1 MYFEDEIK
9 TTRVSSTKLGIKGNL
24 TQEEFNL
31 AIVKYLESLNLSSP
45 GAVESTIISA
55 VDVTTTAGKNAVRA
69 LTFEPAA
76 IDVKVALSD
85 NNVSVTYDIRN
96 LLASVP
102 KDYEIRKTSIRID
115 GVKTIVVNT
124 DKPYQ
129 VIQVRPVEFPV
140 ILDVEVKGESGDG
153 SFLLRGS
160 KSLLAANLDT
170 AIEVNKQTTTSRSI
184 ENQEELNVKILED
197 INYLKRLIQ

>member
-9 TTRVSSTKLGIKGNL
+9 TTRVSSTKLGIKANL
-24 TQEEFNL
+24 TQEEFNQ
-31 AIVKYLESLNLSSP
+31 AIVKYLESLNLNSTD
-45 GAVESTIISA
+45 ALQSTIVSA
-55 VDVTTTAGKNAVRA
+55 VDVTTTAGKNSVRT
-69 LTFEPAA
+69 LTFEPAM
-76 IDVKVALSD
+76 IDVKTVLSED
-85 NNVSVTYDIRN
+85 NISITYDIRN

-102 KDYEIRKTSIRID
+102 KEYEIRKTSIRID
-115 GVKTIVVNT
+115 GIKTIVLNT

-129 VIQVRPVEFPV
+129 VVQVRPVEFPV
-140 ILDVEVKGESGDG
+140 ILDVEIKGESGDG

-170 AIEVNKQTTTSRSI
+170 TIEVNKQTTTSRSI
-184 ENQEELNVKILED
+184 ENQEELNVKLIED

>member
-1 MYFEDEIK
+1 MFLEDEIK

-24 TQEEFNL
+24 TQEEFNQ
-31 AIVKYLESLNLSSP
+31 AIVRYLESLNLHST
-45 GAVESTIISA
+45 GAPESTIVSA
-55 VDVTTTAGKNAVRA
+55 VDVTTTAGQNSVRTLA
-69 LTFEPAA
+69 FEPAM

-85 NNVSVTYDIRN
+85 NNISVTYDIRN

-102 KDYEIRKTSIRID
+102 KEYEIRKTSIRID
-115 GVKTIVVNT
+115 GVKTIVLNT

-129 VIQVRPVEFPV
+129 VVQVRPVEFPV
-140 ILDVEVKGESGDG
+140 ILDVEIKGESGDG

-170 AIEVNKQTTTSRSI
+170 TIEVNKQTTTSRSI
-184 ENQEELNVKILED
+184 ENQEELNIKLIED

>member
-1 MYFEDEIK
+1 MYLEDEIK

-24 TQEEFNL
+24 TQEEFNQ
-31 AIVKYLESLNLSSP
+31 AIVKYLESLDLRST
-45 GAVESTIISA
+45 GATESTIVSA
-55 VDVTTTAGKNAVRA
+55 MDVTTTAGQNSVRTLA
-69 LTFEPAA
+69 FDPAM

-85 NNVSVTYDIRN
+85 NNVSVTYSILN

-102 KDYEIRKTSIRID
+102 KEYEIRKTSIRID
-115 GVKTIVVNT
+115 GVKTIVLNT
-124 DKPYQ
+124 DKPNQ
-129 VIQVRPVEFPV
+129 VVQIRPVEFPV
-140 ILDVEVKGESGDG
+140 VLDVEIKGESGDG

-170 AIEVNKQTTTSRSI
+170 TIEVNKQTTSSRSI
-184 ENQEELNVKILED
+184 ENQEELNVKLIED